1 MGKANTPGKTDHFIS
16 GNLSQALST
25 GKANGKVGK
34 GLNAISMKEIMHMTR
49 SMVSGFSIGQVE
61 IAIKV
66 SIERTREMAL
76 VKWYGLMVVRTKEI
90 GTEVF
95 SMDRARWYSQMG
107 LLKKVSL
114 RWIYIKEVR
123 LSLLPQ
129 TINKIDKQKGP
140 TTTLCY

>member
-76 VKWYGLMVVRTKEI
+76 VK
-90 GTEVF
+90 
-95 SMDRARWYSQMG
+95 
-107 LLKKVSL
+107 
-114 RWIYIKEVR
+114 
-123 LSLLPQ
+123 
-129 TINKIDKQKGP
+129 
-140 TTTLCY
+140 